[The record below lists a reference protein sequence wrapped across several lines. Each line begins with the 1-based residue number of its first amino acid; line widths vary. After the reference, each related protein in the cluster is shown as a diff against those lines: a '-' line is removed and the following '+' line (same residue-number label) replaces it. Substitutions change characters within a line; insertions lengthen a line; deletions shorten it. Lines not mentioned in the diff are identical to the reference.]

1 MATYDLDNLIP
12 ILRLKIGDTDDTAYR
27 YPDEWL
33 TIALVAGAD
42 SLGKWMNFKYLLD
55 DSNLIYRNPHS
66 DTFLFPEDP
75 YGVLEPGDSIVF
87 VIMAAYIILEG
98 SLENSAWDYV
108 SWKDAEIS
116 FSNLESSR
124 ARGRILEALWQEL
137 LAYLKPPT
145 KRLARALKSSLPG
158 YLNNEY
164 ETGAPSLK
172 LK

>member
-27 YPDEWL
+27 YTDEWL

-42 SLGKWMNFKYLLD
+42 SLTKWMNFKYLLN
-55 DSNLIYRNPHS
+55 DSNLIYRNPNGS
-66 DTFLFPEDP
+66 FIFDEET

-124 ARGRILEALWQEL
+124 ARSRILESLWQEL

-158 YLNNEY
+158 YLNNEF
-164 ETGAPSLK
+164 EMGEPSLK

>member
-12 ILRLKIGDTDDTAYR
+12 ILRLKIGDTNELEYR
-27 YPDEWL
+27 YTDEWL
-33 TIALVAGAD
+33 NIALTSGAD
-42 SLGKWMNFKYLLD
+42 SLTKWMNFKYLLD
-55 DSNLIYRNPHS
+55 DSNLIYRNPNG
-66 DTFLFPEDP
+66 TFIFDEST

-98 SLENSAWDYV
+98 SLESSAWDYV

-124 ARGRILEALWQEL
+124 ARSRILESLWQEL
-137 LAYLKPPT
+137 LAYLKPPS

-158 YLNNEY
+158 YLNNEF
-164 ETGAPSLK
+164 ETGEPSLK